1 MLNPGSCSPTFSIER
16 RPCRANTGSRTDL
29 RAFAVRALDFG
40 AWDWL
45 LKGTAD
51 VNAVEAPVTLK
62 AYLLG
67 GIFFGYDSGYIN
79 GVTGSPVFIKAIMG
93 EGHTALSSSRNSLI
107 VSILSAGTFFG
118 ALIAGDIADRI
129 GRRPTIIAGCFVY
142 MAGVIIQMFAASALA
157 TIVVGRLIA
166 GFGVGFVSAIIIL
179 YMSEICPRKV
189 RGALVSGYQSDS
201 GSYRIPIGLQFAW
214 GIILAT
220 GLFFLPDSPR
230 FYVKRGE
237 LDRARDVLVRLRG
250 QPPTSQYIELE
261 LAEIV
266 ANAQVEAKAIPT
278 GSMFASWAACFSGSL
293 FQAKSNLRRTILGT
307 SLQMMQQWTGVNFI
321 FYYSTPFLQST
332 GAIKNAFLTSM
343 IFTIVNVG
351 STPISFYT
359 VERFGRRPL
368 LIIGA
373 FGMLVCQFLVA
384 IIGVTA
390 GFNKTHVDAA
400 TGKTIADN
408 IGAVNAQ
415 VAFIA
420 IFIFFF
426 ASTWGPG
433 AWVLIGEIFPLPIR
447 SRGVALSTASN
458 WLWNTIIA
466 VITPYMV
473 GEDKGNLRSSVF
485 FIWGGLCTCAFV
497 YSYFLVPET
506 KGLTLEQVDQMFEAG
521 VTPRKSASWRP
532 DHTYATEMGK
542 DNAEIRHIDSQEE
555 HETKKM
561 ERLCRAGGT
570 LDSTSD
576 VTPTAPARPGF
587 ANLLV
592 RALGRSTP
600 FVFSFISPAALPRR
614 IGLLRPESPPP
625 ASLALRPERATRGA
639 PFDLVHQPLT
649 ALRQLEQMSLR
660 LPLRQLAAKRVSL
673 KALAA
678 RFASS
683 EATAPAELAMTS
695 SFAPYQWEDPLKVES
710 TMLSEE
716 EVSIM
721 EMARSYCQEKLAPRV
736 TEAYRNEN
744 FDRSI
749 LSEMGELG
757 LLGPTIDGYGCAGV
771 SSVAYGLVAREVE
784 RIDSGYR
791 SAMSVQSS
799 LVMHPINAFGSKQLK
814 EKYLPRLATGELVG
828 CFGLTEPDHGS
839 GASDPRLTGINSRAH
854 TVPHADPA
862 GMTTEAREAPGGGG
876 FLISGAKTWISNAPI
891 ADVFVVWAKCQWD
904 GKIRGFV
911 LDKGMKG
918 LSAPAIKNKT
928 ALRASITGSI
938 FMDEVSVPAEQML
951 DVQGL
956 KGPFSCLN
964 NARFGISFGAIGALE
979 EAIRV
984 TREYALERKQFKKPL
999 AGFQLVQ
1006 QKLANA
1012 HMEAAIGLVSCVQLG
1027 RLKDSGNWSP
1037 EMVSIMKRNNCQ
1049 KALDH
1054 SRILMEVFGGNAA
1067 SDEYPIARIA
1077 YNLHTVSTYEGTR
1090 DIHGLILGKAI
1101 TGIAA
1106 FE

>member
-1 MLNPGSCSPTFSIER
+1 
-16 RPCRANTGSRTDL
+16 
-29 RAFAVRALDFG
+29 
-40 AWDWL
+40 
-45 LKGTAD
+45 
-51 VNAVEAPVTLK
+51 
-62 AYLLG
+62 
-67 GIFFGYDSGYIN
+67 
-79 GVTGSPVFIKAIMG
+79 
-93 EGHTALSSSRNSLI
+93 
-107 VSILSAGTFFG
+107 
-118 ALIAGDIADRI
+118 
-129 GRRPTIIAGCFVY
+129 
-142 MAGVIIQMFAASALA
+142 
-157 TIVVGRLIA
+157 
-166 GFGVGFVSAIIIL
+166 
-179 YMSEICPRKV
+179 
-189 RGALVSGYQSDS
+189 
-201 GSYRIPIGLQFAW
+201 
-214 GIILAT
+214 
-220 GLFFLPDSPR
+220 
-230 FYVKRGE
+230 
-237 LDRARDVLVRLRG
+237 
-250 QPPTSQYIELE
+250 
-261 LAEIV
+261 
-266 ANAQVEAKAIPT
+266 
-278 GSMFASWAACFSGSL
+278 
-293 FQAKSNLRRTILGT
+293 
-307 SLQMMQQWTGVNFI
+307 
-321 FYYSTPFLQST
+321 
-332 GAIKNAFLTSM
+332 
-343 IFTIVNVG
+343 
-351 STPISFYT
+351 
-359 VERFGRRPL
+359 
-368 LIIGA
+368 
-373 FGMLVCQFLVA
+373 
-384 IIGVTA
+384 
-390 GFNKTHVDAA
+390 
-400 TGKTIADN
+400 
-408 IGAVNAQ
+408 
-415 VAFIA
+415 
-420 IFIFFF
+420 
-426 ASTWGPG
+426 
-433 AWVLIGEIFPLPIR
+433 
-447 SRGVALSTASN
+447 
-458 WLWNTIIA
+458 
-466 VITPYMV
+466 
-473 GEDKGNLRSSVF
+473 
-485 FIWGGLCTCAFV
+485 
-497 YSYFLVPET
+497 
-506 KGLTLEQVDQMFEAG
+506 
-521 VTPRKSASWRP
+521 
-532 DHTYATEMGK
+532 
-542 DNAEIRHIDSQEE
+542 
-555 HETKKM
+555 
-561 ERLCRAGGT
+561 
-570 LDSTSD
+570 
-576 VTPTAPARPGF
+576 
-587 ANLLV
+587 
-592 RALGRSTP
+592 
-600 FVFSFISPAALPRR
+600 
-614 IGLLRPESPPP
+614 
-625 ASLALRPERATRGA
+625 
-639 PFDLVHQPLT
+639 
-649 ALRQLEQMSLR
+649 MSLR

-839 GASDPRLTGINSRAH
+839 
-854 TVPHADPA
+854 DPA

-911 LDKGMKG
+911 LDKGMK
-918 LSAPAIKNKT
+918 A
-928 ALRASITGSI
+928 GSI

-964 NARFGISFGAIGALE
+964 NARFGISFGAVGALE